1 MKSNL
6 EIGSIVEDW
15 YSINSKKEYIVSEIP
30 LDNNH
35 CKYALVGMNG
45 QVYSN
50 KLFNSF
56 KKIETYIH
64 SQDRWEIKR
73 VPIRISSQKNWN
85 LKRTYGRNHSLETVL
100 RSFINCVPGRWGMLI
115 DKRTEEEKGH
125 KNNYKGE
132 IVIEKGIVLK
142 VDIQLDQDTKRGAK
156 KWICKAYSDSKQ
168 IEI

>member
-6 EIGSIVEDW
+6 EVGSIVEDW

-30 LDNNH
+30 LDNKH
-35 CKYALVGMNG
+35 CKYVLVGMNG

-56 KKIETYIH
+56 KEIETYIH
-64 SQDRWEIKR
+64 SQDTWELKQ
-73 VPIRISSQKNWN
+73 VPVRINSQKNWN
-85 LKRTYGRNHSLETVL
+85 IKRTYGRNHTLETVL
-100 RSFINCVPGRWGMLI
+100 KSFINCFPGRWGMLR
-115 DKRTEEEKGH
+115 DKRTEEEKAH

-142 VDIQLDQDTKRGAK
+142 VDIQLDKDIK
-156 KWICKAYSDSKQ
+156 KDSKYWICKAYLNS
-168 IEI
+168 